1 MALREAMYRW
11 CCCRKVPEN
20 TDRKASFIVRQKG
33 SEVVSN
39 ISNAVTVSNGQV
51 TTSSLKIAEV
61 FGKKHCDVLR
71 AIESLQ
77 VPDDFRKRTFA
88 FSEYSAQNG
97 IGKIVKYTMVVITR
111 DGFTILVMGFT
122 GAKAM
127 QFKIAYLEEFNR
139 MEAKLRELSA
149 VPVQPELPLD
159 SAPVPAGRFSAL
171 KYQGVEVIPADEL
184 RRRLGITRG
193 QLGNWLHVHRPLVDG
208 VDVFRISGVPDKL
221 AFAMI
226 KAGYPVNPNIISVNL
241 YTRSGFAKAAA
252 RFVTVEPVSA
262 PEPVPAPVPMLDIP
276 LRDPKA
282 PLREYHVTVSKE
294 FLCDY
299 SVTNLLAKLH
309 KAGSDVEKEMIQ
321 AHFVRDLAWRFF
333 PELTSEDRAALRE
346 LLAELQSEALTEED
360 RRAFEELREEALR
373 MIRQQ

>member
-1 MALREAMYRW
+1 MTTNLIPQSAVAV
-11 CCCRKVPEN
+11 CN
-20 TDRKASFIVRQKG
+20 GAVR
-33 SEVVSN
+33 
-39 ISNAVTVSNGQV
+39 
-51 TTSSLKIAEV
+51 TTSLEVAKAFDKEHRNVCRDIEQIMVQVVGNSETLKIER
-61 FGKKHCDVLR
+61 FETTYKNNLGKDVKQR
-71 AIESLQ
+71 AYSLN
-77 VPDDFRKRTFA
+77 KNA
-88 FSEYSAQNG
+88 F
-97 IGKIVKYTMVVITR
+97 ML
-111 DGFTILVMGFT
+111 LVMGFT
-122 GAKAM
+122 GEKAM
-127 QFKIAYLEEFNR
+127 QIKIGFIKLFDL
-139 MEAKLRELSA
+139 MEAKLRELQA

-309 KAGSDVEKEMIQ
+309 KAGYDVEKEMIQ

-333 PELTSEDRAALRE
+333 RMYSGMAEHLTAVPRFEGKLRVAPDGQISGTTGLPDRARV
-346 LLAELQSEALTEED
+346 QP
-360 RRAFEELREEALR
+360 
-373 MIRQQ
+373 